1 MPELLRGE
9 IYWADLDPVLGHE
22 QAGRRPI
29 LILTEAQSNTR
40 SHLAVALPITAS
52 RQRIGFPYAV
62 RLRSVETRRPSWVLP
77 RQIRAVSDERIL
89 TYMGM
94 VSNNELK
101 GVVMAVL
108 AHLLPRGS
116 DIAIGR
122 LPRARFDPAVWILL
136 AICSAAS
143 LGFANIAHKRLL
155 DNYLDG
161 VGVLGVGSILTRLTC
176 AGILL
181 AAVGWPTGASWQAIG
196 TGLLSGISLGTGLL
210 LLFLGLKLGEASRAV
225 AVSQTN
231 PILVALLALAI
242 LGEAVGPWQWTAIA
256 LVVLGAIL
264 VSVEGLGRGLFR
276 VTPGLTALVG
286 SSAGLGMSFFLAK
299 LVLSDLTPWEVFA
312 LQELGMVPVF
322 AVFGRP
328 SNWRKLYSGLRSW
341 PALTTFLVGE
351 GLLPQLAILLFVWSF
366 AFGPVSLASAVL
378 ATRPMFV
385 FLAGTLL
392 SWRRLGLLQESLG
405 TSALAAKFVAIV
417 MIVAGTTLLAVF

>member
-1 MPELLRGE
+1 M
-9 IYWADLDPVLGHE
+9 
-22 QAGRRPI
+22 
-29 LILTEAQSNTR
+29 
-40 SHLAVALPITAS
+40 
-52 RQRIGFPYAV
+52 
-62 RLRSVETRRPSWVLP
+62 
-77 RQIRAVSDERIL
+77 
-89 TYMGM
+89 
-94 VSNNELK
+94 
-101 GVVMAVL
+101 
-108 AHLLPRGS
+108 
-116 DIAIGR
+116 
-122 LPRARFDPAVWILL
+122 WIFL

-161 VGVLGVGSILTRLTC
+161 VGVLGVGSILTRLTFG
-176 AGILL
+176 GIML
-181 AAVGWPTGASWQAIG
+181 AVVGWPTEAPWPAIG
-196 TGLLSGISLGTGLL
+196 TGLLSGLCLGAGLL
-210 LLFLGLKLGEASRAV
+210 FLFLGLKLGEASRAV

-242 LGEAVGPWQWTAIA
+242 LGETVGPWQWTAIA

-276 VTPGLTALVG
+276 LTPGLTALVA

-366 AFGPVSLASAVL
+366 AFGPVSLASAIL

-405 TSALAAKFVAIV
+405 TSALAAKLLAIV
-417 MIVAGTTLLAVF
+417 MIVAGTTLLAVV

>member
-1 MPELLRGE
+1 M
-9 IYWADLDPVLGHE
+9 
-22 QAGRRPI
+22 
-29 LILTEAQSNTR
+29 
-40 SHLAVALPITAS
+40 
-52 RQRIGFPYAV
+52 
-62 RLRSVETRRPSWVLP
+62 
-77 RQIRAVSDERIL
+77 
-89 TYMGM
+89 
-94 VSNNELK
+94 
-101 GVVMAVL
+101 
-108 AHLLPRGS
+108 
-116 DIAIGR
+116 
-122 LPRARFDPAVWILL
+122 WILL

-176 AGILL
+176 AAILL

-242 LGEAVGPWQWTAIA
+242 LGETVGPWQWTAIA

>member
-1 MPELLRGE
+1 M
-9 IYWADLDPVLGHE
+9 
-22 QAGRRPI
+22 
-29 LILTEAQSNTR
+29 
-40 SHLAVALPITAS
+40 
-52 RQRIGFPYAV
+52 
-62 RLRSVETRRPSWVLP
+62 
-77 RQIRAVSDERIL
+77 
-89 TYMGM
+89 
-94 VSNNELK
+94 
-101 GVVMAVL
+101 
-108 AHLLPRGS
+108 
-116 DIAIGR
+116 
-122 LPRARFDPAVWILL
+122 WIFL

-161 VGVLGVGSILTRLTC
+161 VGVLGVGSILTRLTFG
-176 AGILL
+176 GIML
-181 AAVGWPTGASWQAIG
+181 AVVGWPTEASWPAIG
-196 TGLLSGISLGTGLL
+196 TGLLSGLCLGAGLL
-210 LLFLGLKLGEASRAV
+210 FLFLGLKLGEASRAV

-242 LGEAVGPWQWTAIA
+242 LGETVGPWQWTAIA

-276 VTPGLTALVG
+276 LTQGLTALVA

-366 AFGPVSLASAVL
+366 AFGPVSLASAIL

-405 TSALAAKFVAIV
+405 TSALAAKFLAIV
-417 MIVAGTTLLAVF
+417 MIVAGTTLLAVV

>member
-1 MPELLRGE
+1 M
-9 IYWADLDPVLGHE
+9 
-22 QAGRRPI
+22 
-29 LILTEAQSNTR
+29 
-40 SHLAVALPITAS
+40 
-52 RQRIGFPYAV
+52 
-62 RLRSVETRRPSWVLP
+62 
-77 RQIRAVSDERIL
+77 
-89 TYMGM
+89 
-94 VSNNELK
+94 
-101 GVVMAVL
+101 
-108 AHLLPRGS
+108 
-116 DIAIGR
+116 
-122 LPRARFDPAVWILL
+122 WILL

-176 AGILL
+176 AAILL

-242 LGEAVGPWQWTAIA
+242 LGETVGPWQWTAIA

-405 TSALAAKFVAIV
+405 TSALGAKFVAIV

>member
-1 MPELLRGE
+1 M
-9 IYWADLDPVLGHE
+9 
-22 QAGRRPI
+22 
-29 LILTEAQSNTR
+29 
-40 SHLAVALPITAS
+40 
-52 RQRIGFPYAV
+52 
-62 RLRSVETRRPSWVLP
+62 
-77 RQIRAVSDERIL
+77 
-89 TYMGM
+89 
-94 VSNNELK
+94 
-101 GVVMAVL
+101 
-108 AHLLPRGS
+108 
-116 DIAIGR
+116 
-122 LPRARFDPAVWILL
+122 WIFL

-161 VGVLGVGSILTRLTC
+161 VGVLGVGSILTRLTFG
-176 AGILL
+176 GIML
-181 AAVGWPTGASWQAIG
+181 AVVGWPTEASWPAIG
-196 TGLLSGISLGTGLL
+196 TGLLSGLCLGAGLL
-210 LLFLGLKLGEASRAV
+210 FLFLGLKLGEASRAV

-242 LGEAVGPWQWTAIA
+242 LGETVGPWQWTAIA

-276 VTPGLTALVG
+276 LTPGLTALMA

-366 AFGPVSLASAVL
+366 AFGPVSLASAIL

-405 TSALAAKFVAIV
+405 TSALAAKFLAIV
-417 MIVAGTTLLAVF
+417 MIVAGTTLLAVV